1 MKKRVVK
8 YIMGSVMLA
17 GFILAYG
24 TIGAYEI
31 DNISNDQASI
41 QGAIGVGLI
50 LLGSFGLKLGGVK
63 FD

>member
-1 MKKRVVK
+1 MKKRVLK
-8 YIMGSVMLA
+8 YIMGLVMLA

-24 TIGAYEI
+24 SVGAYEI
-31 DNISNDQASI
+31 DNISNDQATI
-41 QGAIGVGLI
+41 QCAIGVGLI